1 MSRVYLSLIILTV
14 FSFMQSDSFPI
25 RISKVNLEHVYIF
38 IFIFQSDIRLY
49 PVKFLLTSYVDI
61 PIKDRMTF
69 KVKDSREISNVTD
82 LSNAAKIK

>member
-1 MSRVYLSLIILTV
+1 
-14 FSFMQSDSFPI
+14 MQSDSFPI